1 MFTCENVDS
10 EVHDGPESDIM
21 RRDRIEYLD
30 GVLDGHSKTVQ
41 WASHPYMV
49 AQSGESFE
57 GLVYHLSTWTIGW
70 DGEKSGAQAKIE
82 RFWHQA
88 LVRLNPRI
96 STGIIPKG
104 SKVYIPTYS
113 EILRGTD
120 NLASSK

>member
-1 MFTCENVDS
+1 
-10 EVHDGPESDIM
+10 
-21 RRDRIEYLD
+21 
-30 GVLDGHSKTVQ
+30 
-41 WASHPYMV
+41 MV

-82 RFWHQA
+82 SFWHQA